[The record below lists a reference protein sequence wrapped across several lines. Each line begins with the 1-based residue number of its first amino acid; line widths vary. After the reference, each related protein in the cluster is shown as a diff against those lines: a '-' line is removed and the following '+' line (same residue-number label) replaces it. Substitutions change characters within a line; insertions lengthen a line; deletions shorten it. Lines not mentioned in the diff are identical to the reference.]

1 MQEYVELLQRQP
13 LFCNIVPLIGHGNLR
28 GSVIGYENRRP
39 SQQRDGSAC
48 RVFCGRGWRRGAWG
62 LSSGLFYPPGAYAA
76 DEELIVLARIAAQYG
91 GIYASHIR
99 SEEDSVVEAVAEAL
113 KIGREAGISVQ
124 ISHLKTMGEK
134 NWSKL
139 PAIFER
145 HRGGY

>member
-1 MQEYVELLQRQP
+1 M
-13 LFCNIVPLIGHGNLR
+13 PLIGHGNLR

-39 SQQRDGSAC
+39 SQKEMDRMSSLLEEGME
-48 RVFCGRGWRRGAWG
+48 GGAWG

-139 PAIFER
+139 ACNI
-145 HRGGY
+145 